1 MLSKRV
7 QFVPTGAS
15 AMTAAHV
22 RMKPLAVGAWE
33 QRQQQTQAVL
43 K

>member
-1 MLSKRV
+1 MTPYRV
-7 QFVPTGAS
+7 EIVPTGAS

-33 QRQQQTQAVL
+33 QRQQQTQSVL